1 MKNKLSQESIE
12 TLSTISKG
20 RHRTNLLKKLE
31 QRTLAYLV
39 RHLPSWMNSDMLTFI
54 GFLGSLLTMLS
65 FVLAK
70 YVHIEY
76 LLLGVLGFAINW
88 FGDSLDGRFAYYTN
102 HPRKWYGFSLD
113 ITVDWITTVLIGTGF
128 IIYTD
133 GILEM
138 LGFAFVVMYGWA
150 MITTLLKYK
159 ITDKYTIDTGLFG
172 PTEAR
177 VIISLIL
184 VVEVLLPNSI
194 IYSVIFACV
203 FLLVVN
209 IIDTI
214 NLLRLA
220 DARDISEREK
230 KLKEDND

>member
-1 MKNKLSQESIE
+1 MKIKLSKESIE

-20 RHRTNLLKKLE
+20 RHRTNLLKRSE
-31 QRTLAYLV
+31 QKALAYLV
-39 RHLPSWMNSDMLTFI
+39 QRIPSWMSSDMLTFI
-54 GFLGSLLTMLS
+54 GFIGSLTTMLS
-65 FVLAK
+65 FILAK
-70 YVHIEY
+70 YVQREY

-88 FGDSLDGRFAYYTN
+88 FGDSLDGRFAYYRN
-102 HPRKWYGFSLD
+102 RPRKWYGFSLD

-133 GILEM
+133 GVLEM
-138 LGFAFVVMYGWA
+138 LGFGFVVMYGWA

-177 VIISLIL
+177 VLISLIL
-184 VVEVLLPNSI
+184 VLEVLYPNSI
-194 IYSVIFACV
+194 NFSVIFACA
-203 FLLVVN
+203 FLFVVN
-209 IIDTI
+209 IIDTV

-220 DARDISEREK
+220 DARDITEREK
-230 KLKEDND
+230 KLKEEK

>member
-1 MKNKLSQESIE
+1 MKIKLSKESIE

-20 RHRTNLLKKLE
+20 RHRTNLLKTSE
-31 QRTLAYLV
+31 QKALAYLV
-39 RHLPSWMNSDMLTFI
+39 QRIPSWMSSDMLTFI
-54 GFLGSLLTMLS
+54 GFIGSLTTMLS

-70 YVHIEY
+70 YMQREY

-88 FGDSLDGRFAYYTN
+88 FGDSLDGRFAYYRN

-177 VIISLIL
+177 IIISLIL
-184 VVEVLLPNSI
+184 VLEVIYPSSI
-194 IYSVIFACV
+194 IYSAIFACV
-203 FLLVVN
+203 FLFIVN
-209 IIDTI
+209 MIDTV
-214 NLLRLA
+214 NLLQLA
-220 DARDISEREK
+220 DARDIAEREK
-230 KLKEDND
+230 KLKDEK